1 MTDTT
6 NHRSTAEIVLSNL
19 DPQPYPISVF
29 GAPCPPPLQE
39 YKNVFTSVVPDCQG
53 LENFTQLS
61 ESKDAPDLA
70 NQDAGDIDSTTSDVE
85 VIMDASESSS
95 IEIILSNCDDRSLTG
110 SSDVF
115 DDASVLKQSE
125 GMEIN
130 FISFEIGLLSRK
142 CTKIYLM
149 LKPRLTRLHVFL

>member
-1 MTDTT
+1 MTDAT

-61 ESKDAPDLA
+61 ESKDAPELA
-70 NQDAGDIDSTTSDVE
+70 NQDAGDIDSTTS

-95 IEIILSNCDDRSLTG
+95 IEITLSSCDDTPISG
-110 SSDVF
+110 SADVC
-115 DDASVLKQSE
+115 DDASVLKQCE
-125 GMEIN
+125 CMEIN
-130 FISFEIGLLSRK
+130 FISLKIRLLFQQMYQNISNADQDLLDY
-142 CTKIYLM
+142 TI
-149 LKPRLTRLHVFL
+149 LHLQ